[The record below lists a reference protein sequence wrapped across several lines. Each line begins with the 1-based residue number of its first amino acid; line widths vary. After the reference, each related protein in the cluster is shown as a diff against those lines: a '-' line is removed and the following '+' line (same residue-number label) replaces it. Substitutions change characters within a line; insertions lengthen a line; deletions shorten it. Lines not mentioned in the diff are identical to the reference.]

1 MQVKDAVWLLEIHI
15 GALAKVLALPV
26 HQGVLDL
33 QSREMAVVEL
43 AGLAAGLNAK
53 AELRRQPPLPISG
66 LLHPQVELSAAGAR
80 EVGQQAQQLKGR
92 AGLQMGAVET
102 SSIHAA
108 AHGAAQGL
116 Q

>member
-1 MQVKDAVWLLEIHI
+1 MKNAVGLLEIHI

-33 QSREMAVVEL
+33 QGRVVAVVEL
-43 AGLAAGLNAK
+43 TGLAAGLNAK
-53 AELRRQPPLPISG
+53 AELRRQPPLPISS
-66 LLHPQVELSAAGAR
+66 LLHPAIKLSATGAR
-80 EVGQQAQQLKGR
+80 EVGQQAQQLKR
-92 AGLQMGAVET
+92 QAGPQMGPIEA